1 MSADYQMRMQGE
13 DEQQG
18 GKGDVCMKKRYGRIE
33 HQRGVGGTLGKVV
46 RVESPFVQKKT
57 DEQKKKT
64 KIDTKIAKVGVMKK
78 EKSPRKVKK
87 KRCKRRTNDN
97 KDDREGCERIG
108 L

>member
-1 MSADYQMRMQGE
+1 
-13 DEQQG
+13 
-18 GKGDVCMKKRYGRIE
+18 MKKRYGRIE
-33 HQRGVGGTLGKVV
+33 HQSGVGGTLGKVV
-46 RVESPFVQKKT
+46 RVESPFVQKK
-57 DEQKKKT
+57 QMNRKKT